1 MPGGSIGVPPGPR
14 NSPRLRRARQPG
26 KRCPVVEDLSRFASQ
41 VDIDDGF
48 ASFIA
53 LFRGPHIDDE
63 RHFEELLWEQL
74 REVHAADEQP
84 WAPDV
89 SDDPDDPHFA
99 FSAAGTAY
107 FVVGLHPKASRDARR
122 AAVPT
127 LVFNLHA
134 QFEELRTSGAFPRM
148 RDLIRAR
155 DEALQGQV
163 NPMVSDHGQTSE
175 ARQYSGRQVSSDWQ
189 APFEAGPEATHDQ
202 SDDADSGSIAGY
214 LSEPPR
220 AADRHRVPAS
230 GRGPADRRGPHR
242 RPGQRL
248 LRPVGRRP
256 RGVAVL
262 RSQHRLRQYDLPQHR
277 PRALQQPQPTD
288 GHHRGRHLRAFTT
301 SC

>member
-1 MPGGSIGVPPGPR
+1 MDHLGPQVADPATAGEAELIESLHAMIRHPDFPCLGARSVFRQDRATVRVYDELGGPATAAQ
-14 NSPRLRRARQPG
+14 LL
-26 KRCPVVEDLSRFASQ
+26 EDLSRFASQ

-63 RHFEELLWEQL
+63 RQFEEVLWEQL
-74 REVHAADEQP
+74 REVHAVDEQP

-134 QFEELRTSGAFPRM
+134 QFEELRASGGFPRM

-155 DEALQGQV
+155 DEALQGQI
-163 NPMVSDHGQTSE
+163 NPMVSDHGQSSE
-175 ARQYSGRQVSSDWQ
+175 ARQYSGREVDADWQ
-189 APFEAGPEATHDQ
+189 APF
-202 SDDADSGSIAGY
+202 DADPDASDCQSGN
-214 LSEPPR
+214 
-220 AADRHRVPAS
+220 ADPDS
-230 GRGPADRRGPHR
+230 
-242 RPGQRL
+242 
-248 LRPVGRRP
+248 
-256 RGVAVL
+256 
-262 RSQHRLRQYDLPQHR
+262 PQ
-277 PRALQQPQPTD
+277 A
-288 GHHRGRHLRAFTT
+288 
-301 SC
+301 C